1 MQKKFADRATA
12 ADLQQRPR
20 LDLTNKEHL
29 ALRGRAFAFVDIVGR
44 DVGDYG
50 ELLTK
55 LLVETYEAG
64 RAAVVAA
71 NIAQT
76 SSTAARDLDQ

>member
-1 MQKKFADRATA
+1 VDIEAKQC
-12 ADLQQRPR
+12 

-50 ELLTK
+50 ELLAK
-55 LLVETYEAG
+55 LLVEAYEAG
-64 RAAVVAA
+64 RAATS
-71 NIAQT
+71 IAQT
-76 SSTAARDLDQ
+76 SNTAALERDQ